1 MDPAALELL
10 LSWVA
15 PRIQKFS
22 KRRPTATLAECL
34 CVTLCYFATGDA
46 QFTMAFSCR
55 ISPVTLCR
63 IVREATQVLW
73 NILFEKDT

>member
-1 MDPAALELL
+1 MDPATLELL

-15 PRIQKFS
+15 PHIQKFS
-22 KRRPTATLAECL
+22 KRRPTATSVECL
-34 CVTLCYFATGDA
+34 CVTLCYLATGDT

-55 ISPVTLCR
+55 VSPVTLCC